1 MWQRLL
7 LMGALLLSGTAFCA
21 NVETDYEAS
30 FNFDNLHYYQWLD
43 AADNI
48 DEAYGALPR
57 DNIKFDLEQSL
68 DTGLS
73 PANAEHKADMLVRF
87 YIKSVKKLVDDGPRV
102 GVGMGGYG
110 GNTGGGISFSF
121 PLGGSGLDQQAQIVI
136 DFLDPETQRLLWR
149 GSLVTGMSSSSSQV
163 NERQVN
169 KAAAE
174 ILKQFPPRN

>member
-7 LMGALLLSGTAFCA
+7 LIGALLFSGAAFCA
-21 NVETDYEAS
+21 SVETDYDIS
-30 FNFDNLHYYQWLD
+30 FNFGNLRYYQWLD
-43 AADNI
+43 ATDNI
-48 DEAYGALPR
+48 DEAFAGLPK
-57 DNIKFDLEQSL
+57 DNIKLGLEQNL
-68 DTGLS
+68 DSILN

-102 GVGMGGYG
+102 GVGMGGFG
-110 GNTGGGISFSF
+110 GYTGGGISFCF
-121 PLGGSGLDQQAQIVI
+121 PLGGGGLDQQAQIVI
-136 DFLDPETQRLLWR
+136 DFLEPTSQRLLWR
-149 GSLVTGMSSSSSQV
+149 GSLITGMSSSSAQV